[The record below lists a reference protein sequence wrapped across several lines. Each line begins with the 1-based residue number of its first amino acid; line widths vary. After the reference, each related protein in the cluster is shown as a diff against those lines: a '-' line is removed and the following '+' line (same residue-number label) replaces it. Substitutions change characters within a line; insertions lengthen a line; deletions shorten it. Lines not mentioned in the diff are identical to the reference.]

1 MGFLDDLL
9 SAGVAAGM
17 FMFYKEKYDQYEDEE
32 LFDEFVKFW
41 KWSYDG
47 IADEEDEMKKSVIKI
62 ILQEREL
69 L

>member
-1 MGFLDDLL
+1 MGFLDGLL
-9 SAGVAAGM
+9 SLGAAAGM
-17 FMFYKEKYDQYEDEE
+17 LKFYKAKYEQYGDEE
-32 LFDEFVKFW
+32 LFDEFVKLW

-47 IADEEDEMKKSVIKI
+47 IADEEDEIKKDVVKL

>member
-17 FMFYKEKYDQYEDEE
+17 FMFYKEKYAQYEDEE

-47 IADEEDEMKKSVIKI
+47 IADE
-62 ILQEREL
+62 
-69 L
+69 